1 MSGLSVLCEVVSRVY
16 EVDGEEVLALD
27 DVSFELPAGSATAIV
42 GPSGSGKST
51 LMTIL
56 AGLQRPTS
64 GRVLIGDQDLTAL
77 SERGLSQLRSA
88 SLAVVVQNAYRNL
101 VPYGSADDNLRFAQ
115 RGTPAGRSLP
125 NRSELLGDFGMG
137 ALKDVRV
144 DRLSGGERQRVALA
158 AGLATD
164 PQVLL
169 VDEPTSQLDDANRD
183 AIVDLL
189 CRINAD
195 RGVTIVTVTHDP
207 YVAQQLGHSIVI
219 GDGRTGERTAVS

>member
-1 MSGLSVLCEVVSRVY
+1 MTGLSVRCEDVRRVY
-16 EVDGEEVLALD
+16 DVDGEEVLALD
-27 DVSFELPAGSATAIV
+27 RVSFELPAGSATAIV

-51 LMTIL
+51 LMTTL

-64 GRVLIGDQDLTAL
+64 GRVLVGDQDLTAL
-77 SERGLSQLRSA
+77 TERGLAQLRSA

-101 VPYGSADDNLRFAQ
+101 IPYGSADDNLRFAQ
-115 RGTPAGRSLP
+115 RGSARGRRLP
-125 NRSELLGDFGMG
+125 DRTELLGQFGLG
-137 ALKDVRV
+137 PLKDVRV

-183 AIVDLL
+183 TIVELL
-189 CRINAD
+189 RGISSD

-207 YVAQQLGHSIVI
+207 YVAQQLGHSISI
-219 GDGRTGERTAVS
+219 SDGRIGKRTAVR